1 VTELYYPLRSLR
13 EGNWFK
19 LICGASFQHLPAV
32 RNLTLAYTLAGA
44 DCIDVAADPAVI
56 ASALDALQVA
66 TELGEE
72 AQVRGFGFSHRPL
85 LMVSLNDGEDPHFRK
100 AEFDPSIVSGRLSS
114 SLRKDLPSTSDCFP
128 KLQT

>member
-1 VTELYYPLRSLR
+1 MTDLLTPLQSLKH
-13 EGNWFK
+13 GNWFK

-56 ASALDALQVA
+56 AATQEALLVAKSLADDAQK
-66 TELGEE
+66 
-72 AQVRGFGFSHRPL
+72 RGFAFTGDLPL

-100 AEFDPSIVSGRLSS
+100 AEFNSQDCP
-114 SLRKDLPSTSDCFP
+114 SDCSRPCEKICPAQAILFNNR
-128 KLQT
+128 K